1 MQTFKIVALGT
12 LFSVVGIV
20 DYLLLGVL
28 IGITRGGI
36 SISTGPSHATGL
48 SAIVGGLIEATVFNP
63 ICWLVIAS
71 AFGLAFWLVRS
82 RQKPK
87 SA

>member
-1 MQTFKIVALGT
+1 MWKGSKIVALGT

-28 IGITRGGI
+28 IGITRGP
-36 SISTGPSHATGL
+36 ISTGTDHATAL
-48 SAIVGGLIEATVFNP
+48 SAVVGGLTIEATVLNP
-63 ICWLVIAS
+63 ICWLVIAL

-87 SA
+87 ST